1 MIYKSFV
8 EIIRFNKFKRNILPP
23 PPPSSAT
30 LYLLKS
36 RFVLFL
42 PIADKYIEF
51 YQTEKL
57 RVNQTFTILPSFLR
71 SHNIKETK
79 FKQGKPLALSL
90 CD

>member
-8 EIIRFNKFKRNILPP
+8 EIIRFNKFKRNILTPP
-23 PPPSSAT
+23 PPPSPT
-30 LYLLKS
+30 LSLLKS

-51 YQTEKL
+51 YQTGKL
-57 RVNQTFTILPSFLR
+57 RVNQTFTILPSFLQSR
-71 SHNIKETK
+71 NIKKTK